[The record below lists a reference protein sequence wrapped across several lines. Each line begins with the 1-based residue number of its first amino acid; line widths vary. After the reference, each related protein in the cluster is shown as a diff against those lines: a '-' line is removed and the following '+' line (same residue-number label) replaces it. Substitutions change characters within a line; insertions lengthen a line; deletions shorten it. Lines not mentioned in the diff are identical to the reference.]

1 MEHSQSVIPPIKRA
15 SSAVALPVHINR
27 LKQTVNLLLSPAER
41 QSDAWR
47 SEVLTALRTFM
58 DADRA
63 VMFIWRRSAPD
74 CYADGLSGKV
84 ITEYLTDFARLDHGM
99 ARREALG
106 LTLWSRSRLWDRDA
120 LIRSEYYHDFALRHD
135 IMDSV
140 GFSLDI
146 EGTTAHV
153 RVALLYGGAPLPADR
168 VDTMLL
174 RLDLLLPVLRAGFDI
189 HLRYERWVGAIFP
202 MLDRIGE
209 RLMLFSLTGRELHR
223 NLSMR
228 RTLDED
234 PDRERLLEGAH
245 GVARA
250 VIAHAEANGGETAR
264 LLGVE
269 GDSEQQ
275 LSTTLGRYR
284 LHGCI
289 VGPDAPDA
297 GAAVLISVDRLTPEV
312 PGIQTLRERFNLT
325 VREVQVACL
334 LVQRMT
340 NEEIAGALGIS
351 THTARHHTESVLL
364 KAGVNSRRA
373 LHSVLRGD

>member
-1 MEHSQSVIPPIKRA
+1 MEHLQPVIPPINRA

-27 LKQTVNLLLSPAER
+27 LKQTVNLLLSPAGR
-41 QSDAWR
+41 PADAWR

-74 CYADGLSGKV
+74 CYADGLSGMV
-84 ITEYLTDFARLDHGM
+84 INEYLTDFALLDHGM

-120 LIRSEYYHDFALRHD
+120 LLRSEYYNAFALRHD
-135 IMDSV
+135 IKDSV
-140 GFSLDI
+140 GCSLDI
-146 EGTTAHV
+146 EGTAAHV
-153 RVALLYGGAPLPADR
+153 RVALLYGGAPLPPDR

-189 HLRYERWVGAIFP
+189 HLRYERWLGAIFP

-234 PDRERLLEGAH
+234 PDRERLLEAAH
-245 GVARA
+245 SVARA
-250 VIAHAEANGGETAR
+250 VIAQAQANGGETAR
-264 LLGVE
+264 LLGVA

-275 LSTTLGRYR
+275 LGTTLGRYR

-297 GAAVLISVDRLTPEV
+297 GTAVLISVDRLTPELPSV
-312 PGIQTLRERFNLT
+312 QTLRERFNLT
-325 VREVQVACL
+325 VREVQVASL
-334 LVQRMT
+334 LVHRMT

-364 KAGVNSRRA
+364 KAGVNSRRD
-373 LHSVLRGD
+373 LHSVLRGE